1 MAPQRG
7 AEKLLR
13 IRITNAS
20 VDFMLHVRITNDHW
34 MQISLAEPF
43 ISQDSEKLRFQ
54 KSRKPQS
61 TNVFSKSAG
70 FFARHR
76 RVARVSLRRTA
87 APTLPRVRI
96 LTGHLSIRSGLT
108 VSQADGTRFRSGGGI
123 DLPGFKNV
131 YCLRNWAAKAILLRR
146 ILRKLSG
153 ICSAFTQ
160 RQIGG
165 GRDRLYNV
173 QVD

>member
-1 MAPQRG
+1 MAK

-34 MQISLAEPF
+34 MQSSLAEPF

-61 TNVFSKSAG
+61 TNVFSNQPDS
-70 FFARHR
+70 
-76 RVARVSLRRTA
+76 
-87 APTLPRVRI
+87 LPRTRGRRRFAVKNRYADSS
-96 LTGHLSIRSGLT
+96 TCAYFSKSSFNSSGFA
-108 VSQADGTRFRSGGGI
+108 VSPADGTRFRSAGGI

-131 YCLRNWAAKAILLRR
+131 YCLRNWAAKAILCADFAKAKWNLHS
-146 ILRKLSG
+146 IYE
-153 ICSAFTQ
+153 
-160 RQIGG
+160 RQIGAVG
-165 GRDRLYNV
+165 IAIQRRGRLP
-173 QVD
+173 